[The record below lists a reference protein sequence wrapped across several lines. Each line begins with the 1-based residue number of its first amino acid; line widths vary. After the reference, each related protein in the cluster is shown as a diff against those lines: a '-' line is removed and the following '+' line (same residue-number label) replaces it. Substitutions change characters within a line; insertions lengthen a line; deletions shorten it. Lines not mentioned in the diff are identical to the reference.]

1 MQKTITIPALIRGGV
16 CIGFVTWFGFLNHFT
31 NASPQTQQRPLLKKL
46 PPVKNC
52 VEHIKI
58 VSAELR
64 MRGDFQVASIEVEN
78 QAYVGVISISIEQ
91 MVDKAKHAAVDS
103 GMFRF
108 VHHLFDGNGDDA
120 DVCLVLDLY
129 RGNLEISPHTQFRT
143 HNLDMLNAILNGR
156 KLLKEGPLLCLRT
169 RIGER
174 IKETEHVPNSVK
186 NPAKNQRRNS
196 YPFSHWLA
204 PRVLQS
210 T

>member
-1 MQKTITIPALIRGGV
+1 MRKRIRIPALILGGV

-91 MVDKAKHAAVDS
+91 MVDKAKQAAAHS
-103 GMFRF
+103 GFT
-108 VHHLFDGNGDDA
+108 A
-120 DVCLVLDLY
+120 DK
-129 RGNLEISPHTQFRT
+129 
-143 HNLDMLNAILNGR
+143 A
-156 KLLKEGPLLCLRT
+156 PL
-169 RIGER
+169 IIIAPG
-174 IKETEHVPNSVK
+174 
-186 NPAKNQRRNS
+186 QRRVLTLENLGEKS
-196 YPFSHWLA
+196 PIVIGGAMFSDGTEEGCEPTLKYMREFRKSDEKKGE
-204 PRVLQS
+204 PK
-210 T
+210 